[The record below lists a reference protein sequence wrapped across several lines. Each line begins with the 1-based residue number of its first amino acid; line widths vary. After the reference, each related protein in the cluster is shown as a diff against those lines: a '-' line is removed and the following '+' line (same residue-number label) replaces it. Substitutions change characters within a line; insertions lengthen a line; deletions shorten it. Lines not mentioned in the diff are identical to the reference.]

1 MFCPKGP
8 RNNVPNNN
16 NNNNNYN
23 KLFKQLQW
31 EILGYVWPKIFRTT
45 RGTGLLME
53 YCIQLLSWLL
63 VNFIGLDCGDWGDFI
78 QLTGFVFWISIP
90 APLQVWV
97 PATLVE
103 LHWSKSRHLVKI
115 SSCVD
120 KCSEVWWSVAKC
132 CSAVMILEIRWF
144 NVYLTVHHSVDL
156 FQITNLMHNSFIL

>member
-1 MFCPKGP
+1 MGNTGLCLAQNFPEIMYRIIIIIKIIIIIIIIILHPLNNCNGKYWAMFCPKGP

-63 VNFIGLDCGDWGDFI
+63 VNFIGLDCGD
-78 QLTGFVFWISIP
+78 
-90 APLQVWV
+90 
-97 PATLVE
+97 
-103 LHWSKSRHLVKI
+103 
-115 SSCVD
+115 
-120 KCSEVWWSVAKC
+120 
-132 CSAVMILEIRWF
+132 
-144 NVYLTVHHSVDL
+144 
-156 FQITNLMHNSFIL
+156 